1 MKRGRAGGG
10 GTPRKRG
17 ARSIVPPREALSQRE
32 LEKRIFHLKT
42 IYDVSQGLPILRGT
56 EAILKNLL
64 LMVMGTFGS
73 MAGLTF
79 LVDPKTGRLQALS
92 GRGLTDHALKAVA
105 AELADAGND
114 TRKLFGCEASLEE
127 GSFFIAP
134 GRARKLLADHD
145 LHLWAPFRKDDE
157 VHGGISLGPKLSGEP
172 YSADDL
178 ELLGTLAAQGAVAV
192 ENTRLLERM
201 KREEIARVNF
211 TRYLSPQ
218 VVDQVLNNN
227 LQVNLGGERKEVTV
241 LFSDIRNFTALAES
255 CPPDHLVHFL
265 NSYFTTMAACVFE
278 SQGSIDKYIGDAIMA
293 VFGSFIPLE
302 NTARSAVESA
312 AQMMRL
318 LAERNEE
325 SRQAGVWFP
334 VQIGIGIT
342 TGEVFVG
349 NIGSPERMEY
359 TAIGDTVNVAS
370 RFSGLASAGQI
381 LVDRATLLS
390 LRGAFPHREL
400 PPMHV
405 RGKSEK
411 MEVFEILYG

>member
-1 MKRGRAGGG
+1 MKRARTGGSGASGR
-10 GTPRKRG
+10 PRPPAAAAPK
-17 ARSIVPPREALSQRE
+17 ARRSQGE

-73 MAGLTF
+73 TAGLTV
-79 LVDPKTGRLQALS
+79 LLDPKTGRLQALS
-92 GRGLTDHALKAVA
+92 GRGLADHALRSLA
-105 AELADAGND
+105 AELTDAGSD
-114 TRKLFGCEASLEE
+114 LRVLFGSDAAQEE
-127 GSFFIAP
+127 SPIFLAP
-134 GRARKLLADHD
+134 GRDRKLPAGLD
-145 LHLWAPFRKDDE
+145 LHLWAPFRMDSE
-157 VHGGISLGPKLSGEP
+157 VHGGIALGAKLSGEP

-255 CPPDHLVHFL
+255 CPPEQLVHFL
-265 NSYFTTMAACVFE
+265 NSYFTTMASCVFE

-293 VFGSFIPLE
+293 VFGSFIPVE

-318 LAERNEE
+318 LAVRNEE
-325 SRQAGVWFP
+325 SRQAGTWFP

-390 LRGAFPHREL
+390 LGGAFPHREL

-405 RGKSEK
+405 RGKSGK
-411 MEVFEILYG
+411 TEVFEILYG